1 MKKVVP
7 TPTKKMHAFEAMTG
21 SPVIE
26 TNAEISE
33 YVPVREK
40 LVKQSRETRTP
51 VRITAVTYGPI
62 GIKHP
67 LPGAVATGLH
77 HLT

>member
-1 MKKVVP
+1 MIKVVP
-7 TPTKKMHAFEAMTG
+7 TPAKKMHAFEAMTA

-40 LVKQSRETRTP
+40 LVKRSRERRTS
-51 VRITAVTYGPI
+51 VGIITVTYGPI
-62 GIKHP
+62 ETQASAAGGGRNGDRII
-67 LPGAVATGLH
+67 
-77 HLT
+77 

>member
-1 MKKVVP
+1 MIKVVP
-7 TPTKKMHAFEAMTG
+7 TPAKKMHAFEAMTA

-40 LVKQSRETRTP
+40 PVERSRETRTP

-62 GIKHP
+62 EAKHP
-67 LPGAVATGLH
+67 LPGAVATGPH
-77 HLT
+77 YLT